1 LKEKI
6 MTNNDAIELNIDNG
20 IATITLNEPSK
31 LNALSSRLID
41 AMMAATAQLRED
53 KSIRVLRITG
63 KGKAFS
69 AGADLSGMN
78 ATATH
83 VGNQTRGEWTDDQM
97 RTRHN
102 KMVADI
108 RSLPFP
114 ILTILNGP
122 VAGGSVGVALAA
134 DIVIAARSAYVYL
147 PFMSALGIAPDMGSS
162 WFLPRLI
169 GTGRSMAMTLLGNRV
184 SAEQAAAWGMIWSC
198 VDDSELAAEAERI
211 TARLANLPAHAAL
224 ETRAIFDAS
233 LHNNLQQQLD
243 YERARQHEL
252 IDKEE
257 FVEGVNA
264 FMEKRPPVF
273 PR

>member
-1 LKEKI
+1 
-6 MTNNDAIELNIDNG
+6 
-20 IATITLNEPSK
+20 
-31 LNALSSRLID
+31 
-41 AMMAATAQLRED
+41 
-53 KSIRVLRITG
+53 
-63 KGKAFS
+63 
-69 AGADLSGMN
+69 
-78 ATATH
+78 
-83 VGNQTRGEWTDDQM
+83 
-97 RTRHN
+97 
-102 KMVADI
+102 
-108 RSLPFP
+108 
-114 ILTILNGP
+114 
-122 VAGGSVGVALAA
+122 
-134 DIVIAARSAYVYL
+134 
-147 PFMSALGIAPDMGSS
+147 MGSS

>member
-1 LKEKI
+1 
-6 MTNNDAIELNIDNG
+6 MTKNDPVQLLINDG
-20 IATITLNEPSK
+20 IATITLNDPTK
-31 LNALSSRLID
+31 LNALSIPLID
-41 AMMAATAQLRED
+41 NFMSITEQLRKN

-63 KGKAFS
+63 TGKAFS

-78 ATATH
+78 ATETH
-83 VGNQTRGEWTDDQM
+83 VGKQTRGEWTDDLM

-102 KMVADI
+102 KMIADL

-122 VAGGSVGVALAA
+122 
-134 DIVIAARSAYVYL
+134 AARSAYIYL

-162 WFLPRLI
+162 YFLPRLI
-169 GTGRSMAMTLLGNRV
+169 GTGRSIAMTLLGNRV

-198 VDDSELAAEAERI
+198 VDDIDLAAEAEKL
-211 TARLANLPAHAAL
+211 TARLFNLPAHAAM

-233 LHNNLQQQLD
+233 LHNTLQQQLD
-243 YERARQHEL
+243 YERSRQSEL
-252 IDKEE
+252 IDRPE
-257 FVEGVNA
+257 FTEGVRA
-264 FMEKRPPVF
+264 FMSKRPPAF